1 MVREPSLEGKGA
13 LVTGGGRGIGAA
25 VARGLA
31 RAGAS
36 VVVASRTASDVERL
50 AADLRALGAD
60 VWALV
65 CDVTDPA
72 SIRELARAS
81 EERLGAV
88 DILVNNAGAAHSAP
102 LRKIALEDWNRL
114 FALNATGT
122 FLCTQALIAGM
133 LARKW
138 GRVVNVAS
146 VSGLA
151 GARYIAA
158 YAASKHAVVGFT
170 RCVADEVAAQG
181 VTVNAVCPGYVDTDM
196 TRASLERISR
206 ETGRSPEQSLEAILA
221 RSPQR
226 RLVQPEEVAHVVVAL
241 CDEDARG
248 VNGQT
253 IVIDGGGL
261 LA

>member
-1 MVREPSLEGKGA
+1 
-13 LVTGGGRGIGAA
+13 
-25 VARGLA
+25 
-31 RAGAS
+31 
-36 VVVASRTASDVERL
+36 
-50 AADLRALGAD
+50 
-60 VWALV
+60 
-65 CDVTDPA
+65 
-72 SIRELARAS
+72 
-81 EERLGAV
+81 
-88 DILVNNAGAAHSAP
+88 
-102 LRKIALEDWNRL
+102 
-114 FALNATGT
+114 
-122 FLCTQALIAGM
+122 
-133 LARKW
+133 
-138 GRVVNVAS
+138 VNVAS